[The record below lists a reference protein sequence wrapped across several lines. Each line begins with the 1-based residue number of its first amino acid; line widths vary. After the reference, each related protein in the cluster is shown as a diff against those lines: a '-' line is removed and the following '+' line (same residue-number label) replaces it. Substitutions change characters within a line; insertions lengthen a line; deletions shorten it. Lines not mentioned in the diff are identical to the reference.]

1 MDKKN
6 NERSVVFLPDGTI
19 SSIYHDDVFD
29 GDGNLIGK
37 MIIDR
42 VTDVEFDNENQQW
55 VAKLIKTGEIIAT
68 GKKREDVLN
77 EEARIVQEM
86 LFQGKD
92 IKPYE
97 TKN

>member
-1 MDKKN
+1 MDKDN

-19 SSIYHDDVFD
+19 TSIYHDDIFD
-29 GDGNLIGK
+29 RDGKLIGK
-37 MIIDR
+37 MMVNR
-42 VTDVEFDNENQQW
+42 VTDVEFDNEKQQW
-55 VAKLIKTGEIIAT
+55 VARLIKTGEIIAT
-68 GKKREDVLN
+68 GEKREEVLK

-92 IKPYE
+92 IKPDE

>member
-19 SSIYHDDVFD
+19 SSIYYDDVFD
-29 GDGNLIGK
+29 RDGNLIGK
-37 MIIDR
+37 MVVNR

-55 VAKLIKTGEIIAT
+55 VAKLIKTGEIIVT

-86 LFQGKD
+86 LFQGED

>member
-1 MDKKN
+1 MDKN
-6 NERSVVFLPDGTI
+6 DNERSVVFLPDGTLT
-19 SSIYHDDVFD
+19 SIYHDDIFD
-29 GDGNLIGK
+29 RDGNLIGK
-37 MIIDR
+37 MMINR
-42 VTDVEFDNENQQW
+42 VTDVEFDNEKQQW

-68 GKKREDVLN
+68 GEKREEVLK

-92 IKPYE
+92 IKPDE